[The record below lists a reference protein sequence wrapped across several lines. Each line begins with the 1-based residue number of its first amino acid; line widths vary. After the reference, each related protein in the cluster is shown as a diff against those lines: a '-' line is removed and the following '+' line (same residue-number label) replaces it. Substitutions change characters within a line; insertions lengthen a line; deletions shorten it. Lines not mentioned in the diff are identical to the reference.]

1 MLGVELHSRGEYA
14 KSQIAG
20 DEAAWTAL
28 SQGRDQFYVRNG
40 NHLGKGSECGR
51 EISHRV
57 LGVFRELVSL

>member
-28 SQGRDQFYVRNG
+28 SQGRDQFYCEILEYLG
-40 NHLGKGSECGR
+40 NEVSAESFAPSKENP
-51 EISHRV
+51 EKKIRV
-57 LGVFRELVSL
+57 